1 MVKDAMIIKTA
12 GVRQKR
18 APQVLLICLAV
29 LSLGATDPES
39 PMSRI
44 KASITTDLE
53 AAKWVPVN
61 DTVMGGRSQ
70 STLRV
75 DAARQLV
82 WSGVLSLENNGG
94 FVSIRSPG
102 GWDDW
107 TDYDGVEVVVEAA
120 GRDIQVSLQRADG
133 VVRAGGYRAVLPSTN
148 EGETSVFIP
157 FSAFVLTQFG
167 RRISG
172 PPLRSGLKQVGQRG
186 LLIADK
192 KEGPFRVTVKSFR
205 PAQHSDETRINPLVR
220 NILVEAINRGVPLFN
235 AGDHEACRLIY
246 QQVLEDAVAEGQFG
260 RRTWSHRIVQDAL
273 LLSREQAPT
282 EAAWTLRGAIDGVLR
297 VLAD

>member
-1 MVKDAMIIKTA
+1 
-12 GVRQKR
+12 
-18 APQVLLICLAV
+18 
-29 LSLGATDPES
+29 
-39 PMSRI
+39 MSRI
-44 KASITTDLE
+44 EASSTTALE
-53 AAKWVPVN
+53 AAKWVAVN

-70 STLRV
+70 STLRI
-75 DAARQLV
+75 DASGQLV

-102 GWDDW
+102 GWSDW
-107 TDYDGVEVVVEAA
+107 TGYDGVEVVVEAA

-133 VVRAGGYRAVLPSTN
+133 VVRAGGYRAILPSMN

-192 KEGPFRVTVKSFR
+192 KEGSFEVKVKSFR
-205 PAQHSDETRINPLVR
+205 PARHSAETRINPLVEST
-220 NILVEAINRGVPLFN
+220 LVEAIDRGVPLFN

-246 QQVLEDAVAEGQFG
+246 QQVLEDAVAGGRFG
-260 RRTWSHRIVQDAL
+260 RRSWSHRIVQDAL
-273 LLSREQAPT
+273 GQSREQAPT

>member
-1 MVKDAMIIKTA
+1 MSMKTA
-12 GVRQKR
+12 DVPPNR
-18 APQVLLICLAV
+18 AAQAFLLCLAA
-29 LSLGATDPES
+29 LCLGATNPES
-39 PMSRI
+39 PMSQV
-44 KASITTDLE
+44 KASSTTELE
-53 AAKWVPVN
+53 AAEWVPVN

-70 STLRV
+70 STLQI
-75 DAARQLV
+75 DAAGQLV

-102 GWDDW
+102 GWSDW
-107 TDYDGVEVVVEAA
+107 TGYDGVEVVVEAA

-133 VVRAGGYRAVLPSTN
+133 VVRAGGYRATLPGTS

-157 FSAFVLTQFG
+157 FSAFVLTKFG

-172 PPLRSGLKQVGQRG
+172 PPLRSGLNQVGQRG

-192 KEGPFRVTVKSFR
+192 KEGSFEVKVKSFR
-205 PAQHSDETRINPLVR
+205 PARHSAETRINPLVKST
-220 NILVEAINRGVPLFN
+220 LVEAINRGVPLFN
-235 AGDHEACRLIY
+235 AGDHEACRQTY
-246 QQVLEDAVAEGQFG
+246 QQVLEDAVAGRQLG
-260 RRTWSHRIVQDAL
+260 RRSWSHRMVQDAL
-273 LLSREQAPT
+273 RQSREQSPN